1 MNNENNNQN
10 TNIDSSSVVN
20 IDLETALSMQNLNQ
34 STETPVNN
42 DVVTETQEEIETLEV
57 LDTPVV
63 NNQTINKQNEEPV
76 NRNVQESTLTS
87 SEEVDQEQINNFNS
101 NISYE
106 PVNAPITTPTYTSNL
121 SFDHDKELDE
131 ELLKAFIGNNYEKLT
146 TRQFN
151 ISAFFFTGAYM
162 FYRKLTG
169 YAILYFLIIL
179 ILTGSFSVGLYINVL
194 FNIPVGL
201 FFNKFYVNYAKK
213 RINKIKTANLHRQPK
228 DIKLICMKSGGVSLG
243 NVFLGLLLEIIITF
257 LLAFALMYAGMS
269 FLSSNMDSIMESFNK
284 KLQDGINNIDFN
296 ATGEYDGT
304 TITDTTIV
312 MKDEFI
318 ISIPDRF
325 INSSE
330 TFNYSYSFKEEES
343 DFNKCE
349 FTFES
354 IKGYTSSESLI
365 KQMADFNKDILNTD
379 VTKNTINNLDWYW
392 FKTKDSFSTV
402 YYYGALQNN
411 KVYLLKYED
420 GTKNSNDCENY
431 RTQIINSIK
440 TNNKA

>member
-10 TNIDSSSVVN
+10 TNIDSNSVVN

-34 STETPVNN
+34 PTETPVNN
-42 DVVTETQEEIETLEV
+42 GVVTETQEEIETLEV
-57 LDTPVV
+57 LDTPAV
-63 NNQTINKQNEEPV
+63 NNQTLNKQNEELA

-87 SEEVDQEQINNFNS
+87 SEEIDREQINNFNS

-121 SFDHDKELDE
+121 SDDHDKELAE

-169 YAILYFLIIL
+169 YAILYFLLVLIIQG
-179 ILTGSFSVGLYINVL
+179 IFKIIPISIV
-194 FNIPVGL
+194 FNILVGL

-213 RINKIKTANLHRQPK
+213 RVNKIKNANVHRQPK
-228 DIKLICMKSGGVSLG
+228 DIKLICMKSGGVSVG
-243 NVFLGLLLEIIITF
+243 NIFLGLLLEIIITF

-269 FLSSNMDSIMESFNK
+269 FLSSNMDSIMELFNK
-284 KLQDGINNIDFN
+284 KIQDGINNIDFN
-296 ATGEYDGT
+296 TTGEYDGT
-304 TITDTTIV
+304 TITDTTLI

-318 ISIPDRF
+318 MSVPGVF
-325 INSSE
+325 TNSSE
-330 TFNYSYSFKEEES
+330 AFNYSYSFKEES

-354 IKGYTSSESLI
+354 IKGYSTSKSLI
-365 KQMADFNKDILNTD
+365 KQMAKYYKNDIAID

-392 FKTKDSFSTV
+392 FKTKDSFSET
-402 YYYGALQNN
+402 YYYGVVKNN

-420 GTKNSNDCENY
+420 GTKNSNECENY
-431 RTQIINSIK
+431 RTLIINSIK

>member
-10 TNIDSSSVVN
+10 PNIDSSSVVN

-87 SEEVDQEQINNFNS
+87 SEEINREQINNFNS

-169 YAILYFLIIL
+169 YALLYFLLVLIIQGMFKL
-179 ILTGSFSVGLYINVL
+179 IPISIV
-194 FNIPVGL
+194 FNILVGL

-213 RINKIKTANLHRQPK
+213 RVNKIKNANIHRQPK

-257 LLAFALMYAGMS
+257 LLAFVLMYAGMS

-304 TITDTTIV
+304 TITDTTII

-318 ISIPDRF
+318 MSIPDVF
-325 INSSE
+325 TNSSE

-354 IKGYTSSESLI
+354 IKGYTTSESLI
-365 KQMADFNKDILNTD
+365 KQMAQYYKNDIDID

-392 FKTKDSFSTV
+392 FKTKDSFSET

-420 GTKNSNDCENY
+420 STKNSNECENY
-431 RTQIINSIK
+431 RTLIINSIK

>member
-10 TNIDSSSVVN
+10 TNIDSNSVVN

-34 STETPVNN
+34 PTETPVNN
-42 DVVTETQEEIETLEV
+42 GVVTETQEEIETLEV
-57 LDTPVV
+57 LDTPAV
-63 NNQTINKQNEEPV
+63 NNQTLNKQNEELA

-87 SEEVDQEQINNFNS
+87 SEEIDREQINNFNS

-121 SFDHDKELDE
+121 SDDHDKELDE

-169 YAILYFLIIL
+169 YAILYFLLVLIIQG
-179 ILTGSFSVGLYINVL
+179 IFKVIPISIV
-194 FNIPVGL
+194 FNILVGL

-213 RINKIKTANLHRQPK
+213 RVNKIKNANVHRQPK
-228 DIKLICMKSGGVSLG
+228 DIKLICMKSGGVSVG
-243 NVFLGLLLEIIITF
+243 NIFLGLLLEIIITF

-269 FLSSNMDSIMESFNK
+269 FLSSNMDSIMELFNK
-284 KLQDGINNIDFN
+284 KIQDGINNIDFN
-296 ATGEYDGT
+296 ATGEYDGA
-304 TITDTTIV
+304 TITDTTLI

-318 ISIPDRF
+318 MSVPGVF
-325 INSSE
+325 TNNSE

-354 IKGYTSSESLI
+354 IKGYSTSESLI
-365 KQMADFNKDILNTD
+365 KQMAKYYKNDIDID

-402 YYYGALQNN
+402 YYYGVVKNN

>member
-10 TNIDSSSVVN
+10 TNIDSNSVVN

-34 STETPVNN
+34 PTETPVNN
-42 DVVTETQEEIETLEV
+42 GVVTETQEEIETLEV
-57 LDTPVV
+57 LDTPAV
-63 NNQTINKQNEEPV
+63 NNQTLNKQNEELA

-87 SEEVDQEQINNFNS
+87 SEEIDREQINNFNS

-121 SFDHDKELDE
+121 SDDHDKELDE

-169 YAILYFLIIL
+169 YAILYFLLVLIIQG
-179 ILTGSFSVGLYINVL
+179 IFKVIPISIV
-194 FNIPVGL
+194 FNLLVGL

-213 RINKIKTANLHRQPK
+213 RVNKIKNANVHRQPK
-228 DIKLICMKSGGVSLG
+228 DIKLICMKSGGVSVG
-243 NVFLGLLLEIIITF
+243 NIFLGLLLEIIITF

-296 ATGEYDGT
+296 ATGEYDGA
-304 TITDTTIV
+304 TITNTTLI

-318 ISIPDRF
+318 MSVPGVF
-325 INSSE
+325 TNNSE

-354 IKGYTSSESLI
+354 IKGYSTSESLI
-365 KQMADFNKDILNTD
+365 KQMAKYYKNDIDID

-402 YYYGALQNN
+402 YYYGVVKNN

>member
-10 TNIDSSSVVN
+10 TNIDSNSVVN

-34 STETPVNN
+34 PTETPVNN
-42 DVVTETQEEIETLEV
+42 GVVTETQEEIETLEV
-57 LDTPVV
+57 LDTPAV
-63 NNQTINKQNEEPV
+63 NNQTLNKQNEELA

-87 SEEVDQEQINNFNS
+87 SEEIDREQINNFNS

-121 SFDHDKELDE
+121 SDDHDKVLDE

-169 YAILYFLIIL
+169 YAILYFLLVLIIQG
-179 ILTGSFSVGLYINVL
+179 IFKVIPISIV
-194 FNIPVGL
+194 FNILVGL

-213 RINKIKTANLHRQPK
+213 RVNKIKNANVHRQPK
-228 DIKLICMKSGGVSLG
+228 DIKLICMKSGGVSVG
-243 NVFLGLLLEIIITF
+243 NIFLGLLLEIIITF

-269 FLSSNMDSIMESFNK
+269 FLSSNMDSIMELFNK
-284 KLQDGINNIDFN
+284 KIQDGINNIDFN
-296 ATGEYDGT
+296 ATGEYDGA
-304 TITDTTIV
+304 TITDTTLI

-318 ISIPDRF
+318 MSVPGVF
-325 INSSE
+325 TNNSE

-354 IKGYTSSESLI
+354 IKGYSTSESLI
-365 KQMADFNKDILNTD
+365 KQMAKYYKNDIDID

-402 YYYGALQNN
+402 YYYGVVKNN

>member
-10 TNIDSSSVVN
+10 TNIDSNSVVN

-34 STETPVNN
+34 PTETPVNN
-42 DVVTETQEEIETLEV
+42 GVVTETQEEIETLEV
-57 LDTPVV
+57 LDTPAV
-63 NNQTINKQNEEPV
+63 NNQTLNKQNEELV

-87 SEEVDQEQINNFNS
+87 SEEIDREQINNFNS

-121 SFDHDKELDE
+121 SDDHDKELDE

-169 YAILYFLIIL
+169 YAILYFLLVLIIQG
-179 ILTGSFSVGLYINVL
+179 IFKVIPISIV
-194 FNIPVGL
+194 FNILVGL

-213 RINKIKTANLHRQPK
+213 RVNKIKNANVHRQPK
-228 DIKLICMKSGGVSLG
+228 DIKLICMKSGGVSVG

-269 FLSSNMDSIMESFNK
+269 FLSSNMDSIMELFNK
-284 KLQDGINNIDFN
+284 KIQDGINNIDFN
-296 ATGEYDGT
+296 ATGEYDGA
-304 TITDTTIV
+304 TITDTTLI

-318 ISIPDRF
+318 MSVPGVF
-325 INSSE
+325 TNNSE

-354 IKGYTSSESLI
+354 IKGYSTSESLI
-365 KQMADFNKDILNTD
+365 KQMAKYYKNDIDID

-402 YYYGALQNN
+402 YYYGVVKNN

>member
-10 TNIDSSSVVN
+10 TNIDSNSVVN

-34 STETPVNN
+34 PTETPVNN
-42 DVVTETQEEIETLEV
+42 GVVTETQEEIETLEV
-57 LDTPVV
+57 LDTPAV
-63 NNQTINKQNEEPV
+63 NNQTLNKQNEELA

-87 SEEVDQEQINNFNS
+87 SEEIDREQINNFNS

-121 SFDHDKELDE
+121 SDDHDKELDE

-169 YAILYFLIIL
+169 YAILYFLLVLIIQG
-179 ILTGSFSVGLYINVL
+179 IFKVIPISIV
-194 FNIPVGL
+194 FNILVGL

-213 RINKIKTANLHRQPK
+213 RVNKIKNANVHRQPK
-228 DIKLICMKSGGVSLG
+228 DIKLICMKSGGVSVG
-243 NVFLGLLLEIIITF
+243 NIFLGLLLEIIITF

-296 ATGEYDGT
+296 ATGEYDGA
-304 TITDTTIV
+304 TITNTTLI

-318 ISIPDRF
+318 MSVPGVF
-325 INSSE
+325 TNNSE

-354 IKGYTSSESLI
+354 IKGYSTSESLI
-365 KQMADFNKDILNTD
+365 KQMAKYYKNDIDID

-402 YYYGALQNN
+402 YYYGVVKNN

>member
-10 TNIDSSSVVN
+10 TNIDSNSVVN

-34 STETPVNN
+34 PTETPVKNG
-42 DVVTETQEEIETLEV
+42 VVTETQEEIETLEV
-57 LDTPVV
+57 LDTPAV
-63 NNQTINKQNEEPV
+63 NNQTLNKQNEELV
-76 NRNVQESTLTS
+76 NGNVQESTLTS
-87 SEEVDQEQINNFNS
+87 SEEIDREQINNFNS

-121 SFDHDKELDE
+121 SDDHDKELDE

-169 YAILYFLIIL
+169 YAILYFLLVLIIQG
-179 ILTGSFSVGLYINVL
+179 IFKMIPISIV
-194 FNIPVGL
+194 FNILVGL

-213 RINKIKTANLHRQPK
+213 RVNKIKNANVHRQPK
-228 DIKLICMKSGGVSLG
+228 DIKLICMKSGGVSVG
-243 NVFLGLLLEIIITF
+243 NIFLGLLLEIVITF
-257 LLAFALMYAGMS
+257 LLAFALMYSGMS
-269 FLSSNMDSIMESFNK
+269 FLSSNMDSIMELFNK
-284 KLQDGINNIDFN
+284 KIQDGINNVDFN
-296 ATGEYDGT
+296 TTVEYDGT
-304 TITDTTIV
+304 TITDTTII

-318 ISIPDRF
+318 MSVPGVF
-325 INSSE
+325 TNNSE

-354 IKGYTSSESLI
+354 IKGYSTSESLI
-365 KQMADFNKDILNTD
+365 KQMAKYYKNDIDID

-392 FKTKDSFSTV
+392 FKTKDSFSKT
-402 YYYGALQNN
+402 YYYGASQNN

-420 GTKNSNDCENY
+420 GTKNSNECENY
-431 RTQIINSIK
+431 RTLIINSIK
-440 TNNKA
+440 ANNKA

>member
-10 TNIDSSSVVN
+10 TNIDSNSVVN

-34 STETPVNN
+34 PTETPVNN
-42 DVVTETQEEIETLEV
+42 GVVTETQEEIETLEV
-57 LDTPVV
+57 LDTPAV
-63 NNQTINKQNEEPV
+63 NNQTLNKQNEELA

-87 SEEVDQEQINNFNS
+87 SEEIDREQINNFNS

-169 YAILYFLIIL
+169 YAILYFLLVLIIQG
-179 ILTGSFSVGLYINVL
+179 IFKVIPISIV
-194 FNIPVGL
+194 FNILVGL

-213 RINKIKTANLHRQPK
+213 RVNKIKNANVHRQPK
-228 DIKLICMKSGGVSLG
+228 DIKLICMKSGGVSVG
-243 NVFLGLLLEIIITF
+243 NIFLGLLLEIIITF

-269 FLSSNMDSIMESFNK
+269 FLSSNMDSIMELFNK
-284 KLQDGINNIDFN
+284 KIQDGINNIDFN
-296 ATGEYDGT
+296 ATGEYDGA
-304 TITDTTIV
+304 TITDTTLI

-318 ISIPDRF
+318 MSVPGVF
-325 INSSE
+325 TNNSE

-354 IKGYTSSESLI
+354 IKGYSTSESLI
-365 KQMADFNKDILNTD
+365 KQMAKYYKNDIDID

-402 YYYGALQNN
+402 YYYGVVKNN

>member
-34 STETPVNN
+34 PTETSVNN
-42 DVVTETQEEIETLEV
+42 GVVTETQEEIETLEV
-57 LDTPVV
+57 LDTPAV
-63 NNQTINKQNEEPV
+63 NNQTLNKQNEELV
-76 NRNVQESTLTS
+76 NGNVQESTLTS
-87 SEEVDQEQINNFNS
+87 SEEIDREQINNFNS

-121 SFDHDKELDE
+121 SCDHDKELDE

-169 YAILYFLIIL
+169 YAILYFLLVLIIQG
-179 ILTGSFSVGLYINVL
+179 IFKMIPISIV
-194 FNIPVGL
+194 FNILVGL
-201 FFNKFYVNYAKK
+201 FFNKFYINYAKK
-213 RINKIKTANLHRQPK
+213 RVNKIKNANVHRQPK
-228 DIKLICMKSGGVSLG
+228 DIKLICMKSGGVSVG
-243 NVFLGLLLEIIITF
+243 NIFLGLLLEIIITF

-304 TITDTTIV
+304 TVTDTTLI

-318 ISIPDRF
+318 MSVPGVF
-325 INSSE
+325 TNNSE

-354 IKGYTSSESLI
+354 IKGYSTSESLI
-365 KQMADFNKDILNTD
+365 KQMAKYYKNDIDID

-392 FKTKDSFSTV
+392 FKTKDSFSKT
-402 YYYGALQNN
+402 YYYGASQNN

>member
-10 TNIDSSSVVN
+10 TNIDSNSVVN

-34 STETPVNN
+34 PTETPVNN
-42 DVVTETQEEIETLEV
+42 GVVTETQEEIETLEV
-57 LDTPVV
+57 LDTPAV
-63 NNQTINKQNEEPV
+63 NNQTLNKQNEELA

-87 SEEVDQEQINNFNS
+87 SEEIDREQINNFNS

-169 YAILYFLIIL
+169 YAILYFLLVLIIQG
-179 ILTGSFSVGLYINVL
+179 IFKVIPISIV
-194 FNIPVGL
+194 FNILVGL

-213 RINKIKTANLHRQPK
+213 RVNKIKNANVHRQPK
-228 DIKLICMKSGGVSLG
+228 DIKLICMKSGGVSVG
-243 NVFLGLLLEIIITF
+243 NIFLGLLLEIIITF

-296 ATGEYDGT
+296 ATGEYDGA
-304 TITDTTIV
+304 TITNTTLI

-318 ISIPDRF
+318 MSVPGVF
-325 INSSE
+325 TNNSE

-354 IKGYTSSESLI
+354 IKGYSTSESLI
-365 KQMADFNKDILNTD
+365 KQMAKYYKNDIDID

-402 YYYGALQNN
+402 YYYGVVKNN